1 MKKTKDPILVYLELP
16 DGVLDETG
24 KGLLSYVSRLAQ
36 VTGADWSVVT
46 CSEVN
51 SQCIDILCKYGT
63 PAITILRGGENIFD
77 QPALIGDLLA
87 QFALAERQQI
97 IVLPQNDLGATI
109 APIVAA
115 KLDAAIITEVTAV
128 SRHEDQIRLSRNT
141 LGNRIV
147 ETRIWN
153 STHPLV
159 ITVPLSSLSTVI
171 LPGIVRTTPT
181 LNEWNGDIISST
193 PTPTPM
199 IIKRDPP
206 DPKTVDLTEAEVII
220 CLGKG
225 CDKNDFDQMQKL
237 CQLLN
242 VSLGVTRPVY
252 DMGWTGFER
261 MIGQTG
267 KTIAPRLYLAF
278 GVSGS
283 MHHVGGIKDSRRVIC
298 LNVDTKAP
306 IFPNADEG
314 FVADVKE
321 VLPLLFA
328 KAETMKGGAS

>member
-1 MKKTKDPILVYLELP
+1 VKETKEPILVYLELP

-36 VTGADWSVVT
+36 VAEADWNVVT
-46 CSEVN
+46 CSEVK
-51 SQCIDILCKYGT
+51 SQCIDILSKYGT

-77 QPALIGDLLA
+77 QPTLIGDLLA

-153 STHPLV
+153 ATHPLV

-171 LPGIVRTTPT
+171 LSKIVRTTPT
-181 LNEWNGDIISST
+181 LNEWKGEIISS
-193 PTPTPM
+193 TPTPM

-225 CDKNDFDQMQKL
+225 CDKKDFDQMQKL

-242 VSLGVTRPVY
+242 VSLGVTRPIY

-306 IFPNADEG
+306 IFPNSDEG
-314 FVADVKE
+314 FVANVKE
-321 VLPLLFA
+321 VLPLLLK